1 MGQQPENPE
10 LIEQDIADRRRRMA
24 DTVNQLTA
32 KADVPA
38 QLRQRAGSAGSAAGS
53 IAEFVQQHPGIVAGL
68 VLAFVLG
75 RLTRRR

>member
-1 MGQQPENPE
+1 MGQQPEDAE

-24 DTVNQLTA
+24 DTVDQLAA

-38 QLRQRAGSAGSAAGS
+38 QLRKRAGSAGSVAGS
-53 IAEFVQQHPGIVAGL
+53 VAEYVRNHPDIVAAV
-68 VLAFVLG
+68 VLAFLIG